1 MSDKIP
7 TDPPREFSR
16 RDLKKWVL
24 HEVPCYEQV
33 YLHADDWKRLGYPGR
48 SVQIGSHQVKVGRS
62 VQIGSHQVKVDRS
75 PGTSRGCAVFYAR
88 QAQKWIVTRIP
99 VVGPAS
105 SNPFVTTGAPAYVE
119 WRKENSVYPQPKE
132 NVMAVYQSV
141 VVRRDANG
149 KEQNIVGEVQNFLA
163 KDMDA
168 AVMLANQALGRAFR
182 SDECE
187 SLEVR
192 VRPFE

>member
-16 RDLKKWVL
+16 
-24 HEVPCYEQV
+24 
-33 YLHADDWKRLGYPGR
+33 
-48 SVQIGSHQVKVGRS
+48 
-62 VQIGSHQVKVDRS
+62 
-75 PGTSRGCAVFYAR
+75 
-88 QAQKWIVTRIP
+88 
-99 VVGPAS
+99 PAS

-119 WRKENSVYPQPKE
+119 WRKEYSVYPQPKE